1 MTLDNTT
8 YYTPEANTEY
18 MSCSQ
23 FKAFLHCEAAA
34 MAEISGEN
42 AREDTS
48 ALLIGSY
55 VDSFYEGTLDAFRAA
70 HGELFKKDG
79 SLKAEFAV
87 AESAIE
93 RTEADP
99 LFTEYMSG
107 EKQRIF
113 TGEIS
118 GVPYKI
124 KVDSYRAGI
133 MIVDLKVVRDFEPIW
148 NAETRRKEHFIDYWG
163 YHTQGAIYREI
174 ARQNTGE
181 TLPFYIAAVT
191 KEKSP
196 DIEIFEVPTE
206 VLDEQLSI
214 VKQLSPRFAAVKR
227 GELAPQRCGRC
238 SYCKA
243 TKVLEAPVNYKSEL
257 EDIF

>member
-1 MTLDNTT
+1 MTLDNTN
-8 YYTPEANTEY
+8 YYSPEANAEY

-34 MAEISGEN
+34 MAELTGESE
-42 AREDTS
+42 REDST
-48 ALLIGSY
+48 ALLVGSY
-55 VDSFYEGTLDAFRAA
+55 VDSFYEGTLDQFREQ
-70 HGELFKKDG
+70 HPEIFKKDG
-79 SLKAEFAV
+79 SLKAEYAA
-87 AESAIE
+87 AENAIA

-113 TGEIS
+113 TGRIG

-124 KVDSYRAGI
+124 KVDSYREGL

-148 NAETRRKEHFIDYWG
+148 NAETHRKEHFIDFWG

-174 ARQNTGE
+174 VRQNTGE

-196 DIEIFEVPTE
+196 DIEIFSVPDE
-206 VLDEQLSI
+206 VLNEQLEI
-214 VKQLSPRFAAVKR
+214 VEQLSPRFAAVKR
-227 GELAPQRCGRC
+227 GKFAPQRCGKC
-238 SYCKA
+238 AYCKA
-243 TKVLEAPVNYKSEL
+243 TKALTAPVDYRGNNNEP
-257 EDIF
+257 F

>member
-1 MTLDNTT
+1 MTITSDN
-8 YYTPEANTEY
+8 YYSPEANAEY

-23 FKAFLHCEAAA
+23 FKAFYKCEAAA

-55 VDSFYEGTLDAFRAA
+55 VDAYYEGTLERFRAA
-70 HGELFKKDG
+70 HSELFKKDG
-79 SLKAEFAV
+79 SLKAEYQT
-87 AESAIE
+87 AEAAIE

-107 EKQRIF
+107 EKQVIF
-113 TGEIS
+113 TGEIV

-124 KVDSYRAGI
+124 KVDSYHPDK
-133 MIVDLKVVRDFEPIW
+133 MIVDLKVVRDFEPLW
-148 NAETRRKEHFIDYWG
+148 NAETRRREHFIDFWG

-174 ARQNTGE
+174 VRQNTGK

-196 DIEIFEVPTE
+196 DIEIFSVPDD
-206 VLDEQLSI
+206 VLDEQLDI

-227 GELAPQRCGRC
+227 GELTPQRCGVC
-238 SYCKA
+238 AYCKA
-243 TKVLEAPVNYKSEL
+243 AKVLTEPVNYRNDG
-257 EDIF
+257 DIF

>member
-1 MTLDNTT
+1 MILDNTT
-8 YYTPEANTEY
+8 YYTPEANAEY

-34 MAEISGEN
+34 MAELTGESR
-42 AREDTS
+42 REDTT
-48 ALLIGSY
+48 ALLTGSY
-55 VDSFYEGTLDAFRAA
+55 VDAFYEGTLDQFREQ
-70 HGELFKKDG
+70 HPELFKKDG
-79 SLKAEFAV
+79 TLKAEYQT

-93 RTEADP
+93 RTKADP

-113 TGEIS
+113 TGEIG

-124 KVDSYRAGI
+124 KVDSYREHL
-133 MIVDLKVVRDFEPIW
+133 MIVDLKCVRDFEPVW
-148 NAETRRKEHFIDYWG
+148 NAETRRKEHFIEYWG

-174 ARQNTGE
+174 VRQNTGE

-196 DIEIFEVPTE
+196 DIEIFSVPDE
-206 VLDEQLSI
+206 ALDEQLE
-214 VKQLSPRFAAVKR
+214 VVEQLSPRFSLVKH
-227 GELAPQRCGRC
+227 GVFAPQRCGKC
-238 SYCKA
+238 AYCRA
-243 TKVLEAPVNYKSEL
+243 TKVLTAPVDYRTDNTEP
-257 EDIF
+257 F